1 MDNARC
7 EPIYSSNPKLSFGHP
22 ISPSS
27 SACWN
32 RHLPPQTRPRRRMRQ
47 KVSWNPKR
55 CYSSS
60 ALEWL
65 FPHLLWAS
73 LSQTH
78 LPVRLARWG
87 LIEIWTLTDQ
97 VPQIIGHH
105 YIRGKSPQSTK
116 FEHAKTSEY
125 HGGNSLMTSPGW
137 VPKMPGHELRTS
149 GGAIQ
154 NDERWNSSDLTVTG
168 GRFGGLNPKIPGRI
182 HPIDVLAVM
191 CNKYPKEPPYLSFLF
206 LYSKKSTESI
216 MDSLNPEPKAPGRS
230 SPTSLSAVI
239 QRAKPW
245 RTDSTHTIRSRF
257 RLLLCMLHMTGTV
270 IHVSGTPSLQI
281 LFETILHS
289 GSIGMHPS
297 QRLRSFENP

>member
-191 CNKYPKEPPYLSFLF
+191 CNKYPKEPPYLSFFILVF
-206 LYSKKSTESI
+206 QKINRKHHGLIEPWAKST
-216 MDSLNPEPKAPGRS
+216 
-230 SPTSLSAVI
+230 
-239 QRAKPW
+239 W
-245 RTDSTHTIRSRF
+245 
-257 RLLLCMLHMTGTV
+257 
-270 IHVSGTPSLQI
+270 
-281 LFETILHS
+281 
-289 GSIGMHPS
+289 
-297 QRLRSFENP
+297 